1 MINKEEYNKLMDQVI
16 SKKTIKIIKKL
27 YITTD
32 TYKFIS
38 KQIAEK
44 AAKEYKDKH
53 INLTNDIIEKY
64 KDEIETKALREF
76 ISKVEK
82 VYQQKDIDWGEM

>member
-38 KQIAEK
+38 KQISEK

-53 INLTNDIIEKY
+53 INLTNNIIEKY